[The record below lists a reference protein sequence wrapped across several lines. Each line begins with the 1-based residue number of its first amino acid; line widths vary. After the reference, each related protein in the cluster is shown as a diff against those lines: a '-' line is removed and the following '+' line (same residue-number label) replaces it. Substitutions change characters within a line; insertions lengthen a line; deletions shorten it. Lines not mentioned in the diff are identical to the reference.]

1 MQIGLQDNEFILSHR
16 KVMFWK
22 QKEILILAD
31 LHLTKETHFRKHGIA
46 VPAGIT
52 LANLKKLDEAI
63 EEFSPKEI
71 LFLGDLFH
79 SDENKGIRTFIDW
92 KKTLPGLRLALVEG
106 NHDIMHREIYESMQI
121 ELLGEQIVIE
131 NMLFSHKPMNTE
143 NMLNFCGHV
152 HPSVMIQ
159 GRARQSLRL
168 PCFHFNQRNFILPAF
183 GAFTG
188 TKSISPEKQDMIY
201 AVAEKEVIRIQ

>member
-1 MQIGLQDNEFILSHR
+1 MQIGLQNNEFILSHR

-92 KKTLPGLRLALVEG
+92 KKTLPGLRLSLVEG
-106 NHDIMHREIYESMQI
+106 NHDVMHRDIYESMQI

-131 NMLFSHKPMNTE
+131 NMLFSHKPLNTD
-143 NMLNFCGHV
+143 NMINFCGHV
-152 HPSVMIQ
+152 HPSVMIH
-159 GRARQSLRL
+159 GIARQSLRL
-168 PCFHFNQRNFILPAF
+168 PCFHFNQTNFILPAF

-188 TKSISPEKQDMIY
+188 TKSIAPDKLDMIY